1 MTTRRTPVKTE
12 NDSQRDWFLFRM
24 MTSEQIEVDDETLAY
39 FREHPDE
46 VDEVTAP
53 ARIHRYF
60 LVLGLTFGL
69 VMVAASKVIGAAP
82 LEMWIG
88 PGFEEFLVDVIF
100 ESGVAL
106 IGAALTAY
114 FMGVLLNLQQDRAK
128 LWRKEIRRRLRAD
141 RA

>member
-1 MTTRRTPVKTE
+1 MTTRRTQEKT
-12 NDSQRDWFLFRM
+12 DKGSQRDWFLFRM
-24 MTSEQIEVDDETLAY
+24 MTSEQIDLDDETLAY
-39 FREHPDE
+39 FREHPEE

-69 VMVAASKVIGAAP
+69 LMVAVSKVIAFSS
-82 LEMWIG
+82 LKNWVG
-88 PGFEEFLVDVIF
+88 PGIEDFLVDVVF

-141 RA
+141 QA

>member
-1 MTTRRTPVKTE
+1 MTTRRTQMKTE
-12 NDSQRDWFLFRM
+12 TDTQRDWLVLRM

-69 VMVAASKVIGAAP
+69 AMVAASKVLGATP
-82 LEMWIG
+82 LENWIG
-88 PGFEEFLVDVIF
+88 PGIEDFLVDVIF

-114 FMGVLLNLQQDRAK
+114 FMGVLLNMQQDRAK
-128 LWRKEIRRRLRAD
+128 LWRKEIRRRLRAVQT
-141 RA
+141 